1 MSPGW
6 HGEHAQ
12 SWDRTRA
19 SIFDLWPRMYRIEV
33 LAHADS
39 LTSTSRI
46 HLTDKAQRY
55 FNRPGWGHNPSVSRT
70 TSRSFWTALCTRFEI
85 LWLVLPSSGRSG
97 ASHQACHNVS
107 KTSQDREIFEKYDF
121 YWFNH
126 CYIFSLMRAILLQF
140 NLFCLGNQNKKK
152 LDFRQWLS
160 KGLSVQKWA
169 IDMLGKRMLS
179 NSNYIKGNGW
189 ITARFWEACWL
200 TRDNQRRS
208 ESWGEKGNPWY
219 IQYNWTRWDN

>member
-6 HGEHAQ
+6 HGKHAQ

-107 KTSQDREIFEKYDF
+107 KTSQDRESLKNMISIDLITVIFLVWWELS
-121 YWFNH
+121 YW
-126 CYIFSLMRAILLQF
+126 SLASSAWAIKIKK
-140 NLFCLGNQNKKK
+140 NWILGN
-152 LDFRQWLS
+152 
-160 KGLSVQKWA
+160 G
-169 IDMLGKRMLS
+169 
-179 NSNYIKGNGW
+179 
-189 ITARFWEACWL
+189 
-200 TRDNQRRS
+200 
-208 ESWGEKGNPWY
+208 
-219 IQYNWTRWDN
+219 